1 MRNQKRVKTPTVF
14 QMEATECGAASLA
27 MVLEYH
33 GCSIPLE
40 QLRVDTGVTRDGCN
54 AKNILVGSKKYG
66 FEAHGYRKE
75 PEDLRSIPMPCILHW
90 NFNHFVVLEGF
101 RGKNVYINDPASGRR
116 KLTLQ
121 DLDEC
126 FTGVVL
132 TFKITE
138 AFQRK
143 KGTNSLLRK
152 MKDQLQTQRTPLS
165 GLLLLGLIL
174 IVPGLILPVLSQVF
188 IDNVLVQGK
197 TDWTMSIV
205 LLMLATLLFQLVIVY
220 YQGFIQTKLKLKL
233 SMVSSY
239 HLLNHLLRLPI
250 SYYSQRSLGDL
261 INRNS
266 NNENVNDFLTGDLA
280 QAMLNVFVAAF
291 YLLLLMKYSPLLTLV
306 SLFGVVINLVLTQ
319 FSKRI
324 IAPLMQKQQVDE
336 GKMTGYVY
344 SGISISESLKA
355 AGVENNYV
363 ARILGQQAKCA
374 ANLQKSAILQSY
386 LNSFSTIVDE
396 IFEIVV
402 LVIGVYLI
410 SERRMTIGMLVA
422 FTSLVGSLI
431 SPINTLI
438 GFTQKSSETKADL
451 GRVEDVL
458 KHPLDPAFLEK
469 QSTVSIDEK
478 LDGNVLLS
486 QISFGHSPLKKPFI
500 EGFDLQVNSGQSVAL
515 VGPSGSGKTTIGRI
529 ISGLIYPWEGEL
541 LFDGY
546 NYKQLPPEV
555 QHASIATVS
564 QNITLFTGTVRENL
578 TMWNENILQEDVI
591 RAAKDAC
598 IHDVITSKPG
608 AYDYMLNEDGSNLSG
623 GERQRLEIAR
633 ALTTNPSVLILDE
646 ATSALDPITE
656 QTIMKNLRLR
666 GCSCIIV
673 AHRLSTIRDCSEI
686 VVLENGRIVQRGSH
700 DDLIQQDGLYYQ
712 LVGSM

>member
-1 MRNQKRVKTPTVF
+1 MRKQKRVKTPTVF

-33 GCSIPLE
+33 GCRIPLE

-101 RGKNVYINDPASGRR
+101 SGKNVYINDPASGRR

-138 AFQRK
+138 AFQKK
-143 KGTNSLLRK
+143 KGTNSLLRN

-233 SMVSSY
+233 SMVSS
-239 HLLNHLLRLPI
+239 HRLLNHLLRLPI

-261 INRNS
+261 VNRNS
-266 NNENVNDFLTGDLA
+266 NNESVNDFLTGDLA

-374 ANLQKSAILQSY
+374 TNLQKSAILQSY

-410 SERRMTIGMLVA
+410 SERSMTIGMLVA

-486 QISFGHSPLKKPFI
+486 QISFGYSPLKKPFI

-578 TMWNENILQEDVI
+578 TMWNENILQEDMI

-633 ALTTNPSVLILDE
+633 ALATNPSVLILDE

-656 QTIMKNLRLR
+656 QAIMKNLRLR

-686 VVLENGRIVQRGSH
+686 VVLESGRIVQRGSH
-700 DDLIQQDGLYYQ
+700 DNLIHQDGLYYQ